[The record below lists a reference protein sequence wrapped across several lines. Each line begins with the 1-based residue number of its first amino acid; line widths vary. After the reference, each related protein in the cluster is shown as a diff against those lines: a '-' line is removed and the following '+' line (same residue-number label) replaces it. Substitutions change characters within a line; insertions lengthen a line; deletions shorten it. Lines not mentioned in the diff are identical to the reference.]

1 MGYNRNYIGFN
12 VNYNGVYWFDGFYW
26 WDVIRQMGN
35 NRTTVIVLMETITI
49 SVMVSNF
56 FQQGD
61 DTRTIDNIKLK
72 IDFAI

>member
-1 MGYNRNYIGFN
+1 
-12 VNYNGVYWFDGFYW
+12 
-26 WDVIRQMGN
+26 
-35 NRTTVIVLMETITI
+35 METIRI

-72 IDFAI
+72 IDFAIWF